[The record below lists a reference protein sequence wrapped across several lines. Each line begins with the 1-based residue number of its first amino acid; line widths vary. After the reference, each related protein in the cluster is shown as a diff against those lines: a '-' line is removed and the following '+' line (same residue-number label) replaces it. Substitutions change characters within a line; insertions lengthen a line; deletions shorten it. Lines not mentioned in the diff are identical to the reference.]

1 MITLQTNKNNSQP
14 IQQKTQNKSNKTVY
28 CLYRVSTKG
37 QVDHDDIPMQKQA
50 CREFAERQNGWK
62 IKKEFMEKG
71 ISGYKVSAE
80 DRDKIQELKIAAERG
95 EFDVLLVFMFDRL
108 GRRDDETP
116 FVLRWFTEN
125 GIEVWSVKEGQ
136 QKFESSVDHLVNY
149 MRFWTANTESKKT
162 SVRVKTR
169 LSQMNEEGK
178 YTGGATPFGYRTVN
192 SGEVN
197 KKGRELKK
205 LEIVPQEAEI
215 VKLIFEKTT
224 QEGTGSYVMAEIVNN
239 MGFKTHKG
247 AKFQSNTVNQ
257 ILRNPIYCG
266 FYCLKGVL
274 SPRIAELQFIDDSV
288 FNEAQRILDG
298 RSYKKKDKDKVARY
312 TRATALL
319 SGNVFCAS
327 CGSRMSVTSHIESYR
342 TADGEIHYAKERTT
356 RYMCTGKAL
365 KRKSCNG
372 QGTYSAKVVDEIVK
386 GFMKE
391 CFDYIRSTPQDVAL
405 ETKYKAVLAELR
417 RQIKQQE
424 GRIVELRESQEVLSA
439 EIAKTLLGKSI
450 YSSEDLAAAIEKAK
464 VDLDEAVRKLDE
476 LRNREAEKKK
486 AYSELGK
493 DYREFLGWA
502 DEFENATLE
511 AQRMI
516 VNKLVKE
523 ITLAKGVNGNYDIK
537 VLLRSSYAQFFDTEL
552 CAIA

>member
-1 MITLQTNKNNSQP
+1 MITLQTNKKSRQP
-14 IQQKTQNKSNKTVY
+14 VQQEKQEKAVKTVY

-50 CREFAERQNGWK
+50 CREFAERQNGWT

-71 ISGYKVSAE
+71 ISGYKVSAD
-80 DRDKIQELKIAAERG
+80 DRDQIQELKLAAERG

-136 QKFESSVDHLVNY
+136 QKFESSVDHLINY

-162 SVRVKTR
+162 SIRVKTR
-169 LSQMNEEGK
+169 LAQMNEEGK
-178 YTGGATPFGYRTVN
+178 YTGGYTPYGYKTVN
-192 SGEVN
+192 SGEYT

-224 QEGTGSYVMAEIVNN
+224 HEGTGSYVMAEIVNN

-247 AKFQSNTVNQ
+247 AKFQSNTINQ

-266 FYCLKGVL
+266 FYCLNGVL
-274 SPRIAELQFIDDSV
+274 SPRIPELQFIDDSV

-298 RSYKKKDKDKVARY
+298 RAYKKKDKDRVARY
-312 TRATALL
+312 TRATVLL
-319 SGNVFCAS
+319 SGNLFCAS
-327 CGSRMSVTSHIESYR
+327 CGSRMSTTSHVDSYR
-342 TADGEIHYAKERTT
+342 TADGVLHYSKNRTT
-356 RYMCTGKAL
+356 RYTCTGKVMN
-365 KRKSCNG
+365 RKSCSG
-372 QGTYSAKVVDEIVK
+372 QGTYSAKVVDGIVRD
-386 GFMKE
+386 FMKE

-405 ETKYKAVLAELR
+405 ETKYKAVLADIR
-417 RQIKQQE
+417 SQIKHQE
-424 GRIVELRESQEVLSA
+424 ARIVELRESQVVLND

-450 YSSEDLAAAIEKAK
+450 YSSENLAAAIEKAK
-464 VDLDEAVRKLDE
+464 VDLDETVKKLEE
-476 LRNREAEKKK
+476 LRNKEAEKKK
-486 AYSELGK
+486 AYNELGK
-493 DYREFLGWA
+493 DYKAFFGWA
-502 DEFENATLE
+502 NEFENATLE
-511 AQRMI
+511 VQRMI

-523 ITLAKGVNGNYDIK
+523 ITIAKGVNGNYDLKI
-537 VLLRSSYAQFFDTEL
+537 LLRSTYAQFFESEQ
-552 CAIA
+552 CASA

>member
-1 MITLQTNKNNSQP
+1 MIALQTNNKTK
-14 IQQKTQNKSNKTVY
+14 QKDQKSKTYKTVY

-50 CREFAERQNGWK
+50 CREFAEKQTGWM

-80 DRDKIQELKIAAERG
+80 DRDQIQELKIAAERG

-169 LSQMNEEGK
+169 LNQMTEEGK
-178 YTGGATPFGYRTVN
+178 YTGGATPFGYKTVN
-192 SGEVN
+192 SGEVS

-205 LEIVPQEAEI
+205 LEVVPQEAEV

-224 QEGTGSYVMAEIVNN
+224 EEGTGSYVMAEIVNH

-247 AKFQSNTVNQ
+247 AKFQSNTINQ

-266 FYCLKGVL
+266 FYYRAGIL
-274 SPRIAELQFIDDSV
+274 SPRIDELQIIDDSV

-298 RSYKKKDKDKVARY
+298 RAYKKKDKDKVARY

-327 CGSRMSVTSHIESYR
+327 CGSKMNVSSHVDSYR

-356 RYMCTGKAL
+356 RYMCAGKTM
-365 KRKSCNG
+365 KRKECRG
-372 QGTYSAKVVDEIVK
+372 QGTYSAKVVDEMVRD
-386 GFMKE
+386 FMKE
-391 CFDYIRSTPQDVAL
+391 CFDKIRSTPKDVAL
-405 ETKYKAVLAELR
+405 ETKYKAVLLDLH
-417 RQIKQQE
+417 RQVKQQE
-424 GRIVELRESQEVLSA
+424 ARIEEIEASQKALGA
-439 EIAKTLLGKSI
+439 EIAKTLLGKSL
-450 YSSEDLAAAIEKAK
+450 YSQEDLAEAIENAK
-464 VDLDEAVRKLDE
+464 IEAAEAVKKLDS
-476 LRNREAEKKK
+476 LRRKEANQKK
-486 AYSELGK
+486 AYDELDNNYK
-493 DYREFLGWA
+493 EFIGWA
-502 DEFENATLE
+502 HQFETATLE
-511 AQRMI
+511 KQRMI

-523 ITLAKGVNGNYDIK
+523 ITLGKGIDGNYDVK
-537 VLLRSSYAQFFDTEL
+537 VLLRSSYAQFFDPDL
-552 CAIA
+552 YAAA

>member
-1 MITLQTNKNNSQP
+1 MITLQTNKTNNQP
-14 IQQKTQNKSNKTVY
+14 IQQKTQNKSYKTVY

-50 CREFAERQNGWK
+50 CREFAKRQTGWM

-327 CGSRMSVTSHIESYR
+327 CGSRMSVTSHVESYQPL
-342 TADGEIHYAKERTT
+342 AICVPER
-356 RYMCTGKAL
+356 L
-365 KRKSCNG
+365 
-372 QGTYSAKVVDEIVK
+372 
-386 GFMKE
+386 
-391 CFDYIRSTPQDVAL
+391 
-405 ETKYKAVLAELR
+405 
-417 RQIKQQE
+417 
-424 GRIVELRESQEVLSA
+424 
-439 EIAKTLLGKSI
+439 
-450 YSSEDLAAAIEKAK
+450 
-464 VDLDEAVRKLDE
+464 
-476 LRNREAEKKK
+476 
-486 AYSELGK
+486 
-493 DYREFLGWA
+493 
-502 DEFENATLE
+502 
-511 AQRMI
+511 
-516 VNKLVKE
+516 
-523 ITLAKGVNGNYDIK
+523 
-537 VLLRSSYAQFFDTEL
+537 
-552 CAIA
+552 